1 MFIFFC
7 YIILSPIIFG
17 IIVFSSIFNAKI
29 RAHLWNGRKSIKLAR
44 TKINSSPEH
53 NKEVILFHAASA
65 GEYEQL
71 KPILKDIDRAKY
83 FVIATFFSPTIF
95 EKEKDTELVDSV
107 CYHPFDLPW
116 SAILFFIKL
125 KPKKY
130 IITRHDVWPFH
141 IYFARV
147 IGIQTILINA
157 NLYPDS
163 KRFLFGL
170 KSFNS
175 WLFHQFDLILTG
187 SENLKNTILSL
198 SPKSNVKI
206 TGDSRFDQV
215 IERSQNIKKNLLPS
229 IFENSSNIILGSI
242 VDSDLPILSEAFD
255 KLGTDFFNN
264 DIRLIIVPHE
274 VRDSDLKPI
283 ENLLNKKGLSHQR
296 ITQFED
302 LNPPKILIVDKVGI
316 LADLYA
322 YAKIA
327 YIGAGFSTG
336 VHSVIEPAVHKCLV
350 VYGPRLDI
358 LDEAVEMAKINAGIV
373 IHSGI
378 ELAEVFFKIKY
389 SSEIKKLGNSAYQFI
404 IKKEYASKR
413 IINEIFS

>member
-1 MFIFFC
+1 MLIFLF
-7 YIILSPIIFG
+7 YIILSPIIFVL
-17 IIVFSSIFNAKI
+17 IVFSSLFNSKI
-29 RAHLWNGRKSIKLAR
+29 RVHLWDCRKSIKLAKS
-44 TKINSSPEH
+44 KINLSAKQ
-53 NKEVILFHAASA
+53 KEVILFHAASA

-71 KPILKDIDRAKY
+71 KPILKEVDRTKY
-83 FVIATFFSPTIF
+83 FVLATFFSPTVF
-95 EKEKDTELVDSV
+95 DKEKETESVDAV
-107 CYHPFDLPW
+107 CYHPFDFPW

-141 IYFARV
+141 IYFARFF
-147 IGIQTILINA
+147 GIQTILINA
-157 NLYPDS
+157 NLYYNS

-170 KSFNS
+170 KSFNR

-187 SENLKNTILSL
+187 SEKLKKTILSL
-198 SPKSNVKI
+198 APKSNVKI

-215 IERSQNIKKNLLPS
+215 IQRSRDSKSDLLPLV
-229 IFENSSNIILGSI
+229 FESSSNIILGSI
-242 VDSDLPILSEAFD
+242 VDSDLPILSQAFD
-255 KLGTDFFNN
+255 KLGNNFFNN

-274 VRDSDLKPI
+274 VGESDLKSL
-283 ENLLNKKGLSHQR
+283 ENLLNNKGLAHQR
-296 ITQFED
+296 ITEYQE
-302 LNPPKILIVDKVGI
+302 LNPPKILIVNKVGI

-358 LDEAVEMAKINAGIV
+358 LDEAGEMTEINAGV
-373 IHSGI
+373 IIHNGI
-378 ELAEVFFKIKY
+378 ELAEIFLKIKY
-389 SSEIKKLGNSAYQFI
+389 PTEIKKLGNRSYDFI

-413 IINEIFS
+413 IINEIFN